1 MTHNELFYGDLQ
13 DVFNHLHYSNGVTE
27 RDARVALTNAI
38 AHIIQLEKRLAILE
52 QKAEQE
58 AA

>member
-1 MTHNELFYGDLQ
+1 MTFNELLRGDLQ
-13 DVFNHLHYSNGVTE
+13 DVYDYLHYREGVTD
-27 RDARVALTNAI
+27 RDVRAALTNAML
-38 AHIIQLEKRLAILE
+38 HIIQLEKRLAILE